1 VWKVLTLTII
11 LMLVVVYRVVWPPQR
26 APEKPEDAV
35 AAHRVLRVCAD
46 PNNLPF
52 SNRGGEGFE
61 NKLAEIL
68 AQEMGADL
76 EYTWWAQQRG
86 YLRNTT
92 QAGLCDVWPGM
103 ATSIDRVL
111 VTAPYYRS
119 GYVFVTRADIVLP
132 LESLDSP
139 LLRRLRVGV
148 HLIGDDGANTP
159 PVHALHRRQIV
170 NNVVGYHLFG
180 DYNEPDPP
188 ARLLE
193 AVANGEVD
201 VAIAWGPLAG
211 YFTRSHRLPLRYQ
224 LVSPAVDLPFLPMV
238 YDVSVGVRRGRGDLR
253 NQIDGILVRKR
264 AEIEQLLNDFGIPRL
279 DESGELLAAAGVA
292 Q

>member
-1 VWKVLTLTII
+1 VWKVLTLTIV
-11 LMLVVVYRVVWPPQR
+11 LMLVLVYWVVWPPQR
-26 APEKPEDAV
+26 APDKRDDAV
-35 AAHRVLRVCAD
+35 PTHRVLRVCAD

-52 SNRGGEGFE
+52 SNRAGEGFE
-61 NKLAEIL
+61 NRLAEML
-68 AQEMGADL
+68 AREMGAEL

-103 ATSIDRVL
+103 ATSVDRVL

-119 GYVFVTRADIVLP
+119 GYVFVTRADSAVA

-139 LLRRLRVGV
+139 LLRQLRVGV

-159 PVHALHRRQIV
+159 PVHALHRRNIV

-211 YFTRSHRLPLRYQ
+211 YFTQSHRLPLRYQ
-224 LVSPAVDLPFLPMV
+224 LVSPTVDLPFLPMV
-238 YDVSVGVRRGRGDLR
+238 YDVSVGVRRGREDLR

-279 DESGELLAAAGVA
+279 DESGEVLVAGVA
-292 Q
+292 R